1 MSKPELDT
9 LIEAI
14 KAGQISTDIIMT
26 AFGHGWDDIRVLA
39 AFDGDLMAVV
49 QIIEAVLPGWDW
61 TMDGGGQAAVWPP
74 GTADQ
79 QNAGMIEADIEGNPA
94 RALLL
99 AILMAMRGAA

>member
-9 LIEAI
+9 LIDAI
-14 KAGQISTDIIMT
+14 KAGQISTDIIMA

-49 QIIEAVLPGWDW
+49 QIIEAVLPEWDW
-61 TMDGGGQAAVWPP
+61 TMDGSGQAAVWPP
-74 GTADQ
+74 GTVDQ